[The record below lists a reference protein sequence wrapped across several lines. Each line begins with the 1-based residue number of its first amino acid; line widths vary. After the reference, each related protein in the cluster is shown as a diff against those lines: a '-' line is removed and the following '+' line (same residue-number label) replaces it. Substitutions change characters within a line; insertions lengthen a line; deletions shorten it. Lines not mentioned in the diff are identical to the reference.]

1 MQLRLRLRLRCWIC
15 LQAVWQVAAG
25 ATSSAATAAAAPC
38 GFGYHNSQLLAWQL
52 RINSLPNLFAA
63 LLPGVCYLGSFSAS
77 SLSLAHCRSLSHSLS
92 GALRVM
98 LLSGFCQVAVC
109 NLKPLDADS
118 GASVRAG
125 LSEVPWS
132 QLATSSAAIRMHLF
146 QPASQ
151 SGSQP
156 SSKPSSRQQPQPVRQ
171 QQEAGRLHT
180 HPHQSAAGELR
191 ERFACL
197 AMQTTTLTA

>member
-1 MQLRLRLRLRCWIC
+1 M
-15 LQAVWQVAAG
+15 WQVAAG
-25 ATSSAATAAAAPC
+25 ATSSATAAPC

-77 SLSLAHCRSLSHSLS
+77 SLSLAHCLSLS

-125 LSEVPWS
+125 LSKVPWS
-132 QLATSSAAIRMHLF
+132 QLATSSTAIRMHLF

-156 SSKPSSRQQPQPVRQ
+156 ASQPSGKPSSRQQPQSGNSRRQVTHASTSISCGSCGRDLPVWLCKPQR
-171 QQEAGRLHT
+171 
-180 HPHQSAAGELR
+180 
-191 ERFACL
+191 
-197 AMQTTTLTA
+197 

>member
-1 MQLRLRLRLRCWIC
+1 
-15 LQAVWQVAAG
+15 
-25 ATSSAATAAAAPC
+25 
-38 GFGYHNSQLLAWQL
+38 
-52 RINSLPNLFAA
+52 
-63 LLPGVCYLGSFSAS
+63 
-77 SLSLAHCRSLSHSLS
+77 
-92 GALRVM
+92 M
-98 LLSGFCQVAVC
+98 LLSAFCQVAVC

-132 QLATSSAAIRMHLF
+132 QLATSSTAIRMHLF

-151 SGSQP
+151 AASQLV
-156 SSKPSSRQQPQPVRQ
+156 SSAIQQAKQQAAATVRQ
-171 QQEAGRLHT
+171 QQEAGYTRIHINQLR
-180 HPHQSAAGELR
+180 ELR